1 MSIDVKLI
9 VTLGASLLA
18 YYLYSIWTSG
28 RMTTTGSDAAA
39 HSVTQAP
46 RHEPSIVDVIVVKA
60 MLTKALSLPPEI
72 IDRIVDLAEYWPH
85 TTTEL
90 NGTTVIA
97 RGNSTLG
104 SSHAGAE
111 DMFLVCLSLYPVCP
125 VAISAPQACN
135 LLIDGLSA

>member
-1 MSIDVKLI
+1 MSIDVKLT

-28 RMTTTGSDAAA
+28 RMSTTGSDATANSGA
-39 HSVTQAP
+39 GGSQ
-46 RHEPSIVDVIVVKA
+46 HEPSLVDVIVAKA

-72 IDRIVDLAEYWPH
+72 TDRIVDLAEYWPH

-111 DMFLVCLSLYPVCP
+111 DMFLVCLPRLPRCYLRPPSLQL
-125 VAISAPQACN
+125 A
-135 LLIDGLSA
+135 D